1 MVLFLNL
8 VAQRNTGQID
18 STQFDTFMSNY
29 SQTQVVVTFP
39 EGSFP

>member
-8 VAQRNTGQID
+8 VAQRNAGPVDT
-18 STQFDTFMSNY
+18 TQFDAFMSNY

-39 EGSFP
+39 EGSFT